1 MLEVWPSRC
10 VGCLKLGNQPVDINR
25 LSLGMAHQARY
36 QRVTFVGCVLV
47 SFLTSSCTAPPPSPP
62 QPLIGGPAVSEVLKH
77 AQAGDPNAQNELG
90 ILYSEGRGLPQNY
103 LEARDW
109 FKKAA
114 DQGHAG
120 AQVNLGT
127 LYSLGRG
134 APYSDHMALFW
145 FQKAA
150 EQRNALAF
158 AKLGMMYERGR
169 AVPQSLIEAHMWYN
183 LSAAFGEK
191 RAAESRD
198 AVATQMTP
206 GQIAEAERRAK
217 KWMPK
222 QR

>member
-1 MLEVWPSRC
+1 MVHRLPPHHC
-10 VGCLKLGNQPVDINR
+10 VTLV
-25 LSLGMAHQARY
+25 
-36 QRVTFVGCVLV
+36 RVILM
-47 SFLTSSCTAPPPSPP
+47 FLFASNCAAPPPSPP
-62 QPLIGGPAVSEVLKH
+62 RPLIGGPAVNEILKR
-77 AQAGDPNAQNELG
+77 AQAGDANAQNELG
-90 ILYSEGRGLPQNY
+90 LLYSEGRGLPQNY
-103 LEARDW
+103 HEAKDW

-114 DQGHAG
+114 DQGHAN

-134 APYSDHMALFW
+134 APYSDPMALFW

-169 AVPQSLIEAHMWYN
+169 AVPQSLIEAHMWYS
-183 LSAAFGEK
+183 LSIAHGEK
-191 RAAESRD
+191 RAVESRD
-198 AVATQMTP
+198 AVVIRMTP
-206 GQIAEAERRAK
+206 GQIAEAEERAR

>member
-1 MLEVWPSRC
+1 
-10 VGCLKLGNQPVDINR
+10 
-25 LSLGMAHQARY
+25 MAHRLPYPHVALA
-36 QRVTFVGCVLV
+36 GLLV
-47 SFLTSSCTAPPPSPP
+47 MSWLTLSCTSPP
-62 QPLIGGPAVSEVLKH
+62 LHPTQPLISGPAVGETLKR

-90 ILYSEGRGLPQNY
+90 LLYSEGRGLPQNY
-103 LEARDW
+103 LEAKAW

-134 APYSDHMALFW
+134 APYSDYMALFW

-150 EQRNALAF
+150 DQRNALAF

-169 AVPQSLIEAHMWYN
+169 AVPQNVIEAHMWYN
-183 LSAAFGEK
+183 LSVAYGEK

-198 AVATQMTP
+198 AVAAQMTR
-206 GQIAEAERRAK
+206 GQIAEAEDRAK
-217 KWMPK
+217 KWTPK
-222 QR
+222 RQ

>member
-1 MLEVWPSRC
+1 
-10 VGCLKLGNQPVDINR
+10 
-25 LSLGMAHQARY
+25 MAHRLPLYCCVNLIGLLLISFFAS
-36 QRVTFVGCVLV
+36 GCA
-47 SFLTSSCTAPPPSPP
+47 APNPRLP
-62 QPLIGGPAVSEVLKH
+62 QPLIGGPAVSEVLKR

-90 ILYSEGRGLPQNY
+90 LLYSEGRGLPQNY
-103 LEARDW
+103 LEAKDW

-183 LSAAFGEK
+183 LSVAYGEK
-191 RAAESRD
+191 RAAESRE
-198 AVATQMTP
+198 AVATRMTP
-206 GQIAEAERRAK
+206 GQIAEAEDRAK
-217 KWMPK
+217 KWMPT
-222 QR
+222 RR

>member
-1 MLEVWPSRC
+1 
-10 VGCLKLGNQPVDINR
+10 
-25 LSLGMAHQARY
+25 MAHRLPPY
-36 QRVTFVGCVLV
+36 QCVTLVGFLLGTFLV
-47 SFLTSSCTAPPPSPP
+47 SNCAAPPPSPP
-62 QPLIGGPAVSEVLKH
+62 PPLIGGPAVSDVLKR

-90 ILYSEGRGLPQNY
+90 LLYSEGRGFPQNY
-103 LEARDW
+103 LEAKGW

-114 DQGHAG
+114 DQGHAD

-127 LYSLGRG
+127 LYFLGRG

-183 LSAAFGEK
+183 LSVAYGEK

-206 GQIAEAERRAK
+206 GQIAEAEDRAK
-217 KWMPK
+217 RWMPK
-222 QR
+222 RQ

>member
-1 MLEVWPSRC
+1 MIHRPPYPYVAL
-10 VGCLKLGNQPVDINR
+10 VGL
-25 LSLGMAHQARY
+25 
-36 QRVTFVGCVLV
+36 LV
-47 SFLTSSCTAPPPSPP
+47 VSSITLSCTEPAPNPP
-62 QPLIGGPAVSEVLKH
+62 QPLIGGPAVGEVLKR
-77 AQAGDPNAQNELG
+77 AQAGEPNAQNELG
-90 ILYSEGRGLPQNY
+90 LLYSEGQGLPQNY
-103 LEARDW
+103 LEAKDW

-114 DQGHAG
+114 DQGHAD

-183 LSAAFGEK
+183 LSVAFGEK

-198 AVATQMTP
+198 AIAKQMTRS
-206 GQIAEAERRAK
+206 QIAEAEERAK
-217 KWMPK
+217 KWTPA
-222 QR
+222 RR

>member
-1 MLEVWPSRC
+1 
-10 VGCLKLGNQPVDINR
+10 
-25 LSLGMAHQARY
+25 MAHRLPRY
-36 QRVTFVGCVLV
+36 YCVNLIGLLLISFFASGCA
-47 SFLTSSCTAPPPSPP
+47 APNPRLP
-62 QPLIGGPAVSEVLKH
+62 QPLIGGPAVSEVLKR

-90 ILYSEGRGLPQNY
+90 LLYSEGRGLPQNY
-103 LEARDW
+103 LEAKDW

-183 LSAAFGEK
+183 LSVAYGEK
-191 RAAESRD
+191 RAAESRE
-198 AVATQMTP
+198 AVAIRMTA
-206 GQIAEAERRAK
+206 GQIAEAEARAK
-217 KWMPK
+217 KWRPT

>member
-1 MLEVWPSRC
+1 MTL
-10 VGCLKLGNQPVDINR
+10 VGFFWALFF
-25 LSLGMAHQARY
+25 A
-36 QRVTFVGCVLV
+36 
-47 SFLTSSCTAPPPSPP
+47 SSCTAPNPSPP
-62 QPLIGGPAVSEVLKH
+62 QPLIGGQAVNEVLKR
-77 AQAGDPNAQNELG
+77 AQIGDPNAQNKLG
-90 ILYSEGRGLPQNY
+90 LLYSEGQDLPQNY
-103 LEARDW
+103 FEAKDW

-114 DQGHAG
+114 DQGHAD

-150 EQRNALAF
+150 DQRNALAF

-169 AVPQSLIEAHMWYN
+169 AVPQNLIEAHMWYS
-183 LSAAFGEK
+183 LSVAYGEK
-191 RAAESRD
+191 RAAESRE

-206 GQIAEAERRAK
+206 GQIAEAEERAK

-222 QR
+222 RR

>member
-1 MLEVWPSRC
+1 
-10 VGCLKLGNQPVDINR
+10 
-25 LSLGMAHQARY
+25 
-36 QRVTFVGCVLV
+36 
-47 SFLTSSCTAPPPSPP
+47 
-62 QPLIGGPAVSEVLKH
+62 VSEILQR
-77 AQAGDPNAQNELG
+77 AQAGDLNAQNELG

-103 LEARDW
+103 LEAKDW

-169 AVPQSLIEAHMWYN
+169 AVPQDLVEAHMWYN
-183 LSAAFGEK
+183 LSAAYGEK

-198 AVATQMTP
+198 AIAAQMTSE
-206 GQIAEAERRAK
+206 QIAEAQRRAR
-217 KWMPK
+217 KWRPPS
-222 QR
+222 R

>member
-1 MLEVWPSRC
+1 MSFFAS
-10 VGCLKLGNQPVDINR
+10 GC
-25 LSLGMAHQARY
+25 A
-36 QRVTFVGCVLV
+36 
-47 SFLTSSCTAPPPSPP
+47 APPADPAK
-62 QPLIGGPAVSEVLKH
+62 PLIGGPAVSEVLKH
-77 AQAGDPNAQNELG
+77 AQSGDPNAQNELG
-90 ILYSEGRGLPQNY
+90 LLYSEGRGLPQNY
-103 LEARDW
+103 HEAKDW

-150 EQRNALAF
+150 DQRNALAF

-169 AVPQSLIEAHMWYN
+169 AVPQSLIDAHMWYN
-183 LSAAFGEK
+183 LSLAYGEK

-198 AVATQMTP
+198 AVAAQMTP
-206 GQIAEAERRAK
+206 AQIAEAESRAK

-222 QR
+222 RR

>member
-1 MLEVWPSRC
+1 M
-10 VGCLKLGNQPVDINR
+10 NHR
-25 LSLGMAHQARY
+25 LPHLSVALIGLFAVFSA
-36 QRVTFVGCVLV
+36 
-47 SFLTSSCTAPPPSPP
+47 TSSCTAPPPHTP
-62 QPLIGGPAVSEVLKH
+62 QPLIGGSAVGDILKR

-90 ILYSEGRGLPQNY
+90 ILYSEGRGLPENY
-103 LEARDW
+103 SEAKDW

-114 DQGHAG
+114 HQGHAG

-183 LSAAFGEK
+183 LSVAYGEK
-191 RAAESRD
+191 RAAASRD
-198 AVATQMTP
+198 AVASQMTAS
-206 GQIAEAERRAK
+206 QIAEAEDRAK
-217 KWMPK
+217 KWAPT
-222 QR
+222 RR

>member
-1 MLEVWPSRC
+1 
-10 VGCLKLGNQPVDINR
+10 
-25 LSLGMAHQARY
+25 MAHRLPLY
-36 QRVTFVGCVLV
+36 YCVNLIGLLLV
-47 SFLTSSCTAPPPSPP
+47 SFFASGCVAPNPRLP
-62 QPLIGGPAVSEVLKH
+62 QPLIAGPVVSEVLKR
-77 AQAGDPNAQNELG
+77 AQAGDSNAQNELG
-90 ILYSEGRGLPQNY
+90 LLYSEGRELPQNY
-103 LEARDW
+103 LEAKDW

-150 EQRNALAF
+150 AQRNALAF

-183 LSAAFGEK
+183 LSVAYGEK
-191 RAAESRD
+191 RAAESRE
-198 AVATQMTP
+198 AVAVRMTP
-206 GQIAEAERRAK
+206 GQIAEAEARAK
-217 KWMPK
+217 KWMPT
-222 QR
+222 RR

>member
-1 MLEVWPSRC
+1 MRRIFAHGPLTASGYSRSF
-10 VGCLKLGNQPVDINR
+10 R
-25 LSLGMAHQARY
+25 MAHRFPY
-36 QRVTFVGCVLV
+36 YSVTLVGFLLV
-47 SFLTSSCTAPPPSPP
+47 FFLASSCTTPNPRPP
-62 QPLIGGPAVSEVLKH
+62 QPLIGGPTVSEVLKR
-77 AQAGDPNAQNELG
+77 AQAGDPNAQNKLG
-90 ILYSEGRGLPQNY
+90 LLYSEGQDLPQND
-103 LEARDW
+103 LEAKDW

-114 DQGHAG
+114 DQGHAD

-169 AVPQSLIEAHMWYN
+169 GVPRSLIEAHMWYS
-183 LSAAFGEK
+183 LSVAYGEK
-191 RAAESRD
+191 RAAESRE
-198 AVATQMTP
+198 AVAAQMMP
-206 GQIAEAERRAK
+206 GQIAEAEDRAK

-222 QR
+222 RR

>member
-1 MLEVWPSRC
+1 M
-10 VGCLKLGNQPVDINR
+10 DHR
-25 LSLGMAHQARY
+25 LPPY
-36 QRVTFVGCVLV
+36 QRVNLVGGVLIFFFA
-47 SFLTSSCTAPPPSPP
+47 SNCAAPPPSPP
-62 QPLIGGPAVSEVLKH
+62 RPLIDGPAVSEVLKR

-90 ILYSEGRGLPQNY
+90 LRYSEGRGLPQNY
-103 LEARDW
+103 HEAKDW
-109 FKKAA
+109 FKRAA
-114 DQGHAG
+114 DQGHAN

-134 APYSDHMALFW
+134 APYSDPMALYW

-169 AVPQSLIEAHMWYN
+169 AVPQSLIDAHMWYS
-183 LSAAFGEK
+183 LSIAHGEK

-198 AVATQMTP
+198 AVVIRMTP
-206 GQIAEAERRAK
+206 GQIAEAEDRAK

-222 QR
+222 GR

>member
-1 MLEVWPSRC
+1 M
-10 VGCLKLGNQPVDINR
+10 
-25 LSLGMAHQARY
+25 
-36 QRVTFVGCVLV
+36 TFVGFLLV
-47 SFLTSSCTAPPPSPP
+47 FFLVSSCTAPDPSPP
-62 QPLIGGPAVSEVLKH
+62 QPLIGGSAVSEVLKR
-77 AQAGDPNAQNELG
+77 AQTGDPNAQNKLG
-90 ILYSEGRGLPQNY
+90 LLYSEGQGLPQNY
-103 LEARDW
+103 LEAKDW

-114 DQGHAG
+114 DQGHAD

-169 AVPQSLIEAHMWYN
+169 AVPQNLIEAHMWYS
-183 LSAAFGEK
+183 LSVAYGEK
-191 RAAESRD
+191 RAAESRE
-198 AVATQMTP
+198 AVAAQMTP
-206 GQIAEAERRAK
+206 GQIAEAEDRAK

-222 QR
+222 RR

>member
-1 MLEVWPSRC
+1 
-10 VGCLKLGNQPVDINR
+10 
-25 LSLGMAHQARY
+25 MAHRLPY
-36 QRVTFVGCVLV
+36 QCVTFVGLLLV
-47 SFLTSSCTAPPPSPP
+47 SFLASSCAAPPPSPP
-62 QPLIGGPAVSEVLKH
+62 QPLIGGPTVSDVLKH
-77 AQAGDPNAQNELG
+77 AQAADPNAQNELG

-103 LEARDW
+103 LEAKDW
-109 FKKAA
+109 FKKSA

-127 LYSLGRG
+127 LYSLGQG

-169 AVPQSLIEAHMWYN
+169 GVPQSLIEAHMWYN
-183 LSAAFGEK
+183 LSAAYGEK

-198 AVATQMTP
+198 TIASRMTRS
-206 GQIAEAERRAK
+206 QIVEAEERAK
-217 KWMPK
+217 KWAPT
-222 QR
+222 RR

>member
-1 MLEVWPSRC
+1 
-10 VGCLKLGNQPVDINR
+10 
-25 LSLGMAHQARY
+25 MAHRLPY
-36 QRVTFVGCVLV
+36 QYVTLLGFLLA
-47 SFLTSSCTAPPPSPP
+47 SFLASGCTGPPSSPP
-62 QPLIGGPAVSEVLKH
+62 QLLIGEPAVSEVLKR
-77 AQAGDPNAQNELG
+77 AQAGDPTAQNELG

-103 LEARDW
+103 LEAKDW
-109 FKKAA
+109 FKKSA

-127 LYSLGRG
+127 LYSLGQG

-169 AVPQSLIEAHMWYN
+169 SVPQSLVEAHMWYS
-183 LSAAFGEK
+183 LSAAYGEK

-198 AVATQMTP
+198 TIATRMTRS
-206 GQIAEAERRAK
+206 QITESEERAK
-217 KWMPK
+217 KWTPT
-222 QR
+222 RR

>member
-1 MLEVWPSRC
+1 MVFS
-10 VGCLKLGNQPVDINR
+10 
-25 LSLGMAHQARY
+25 
-36 QRVTFVGCVLV
+36 VTL
-47 SFLTSSCTAPPPSPP
+47 SCTAPPPSPP
-62 QPLIGGPAVSEVLKH
+62 QPLIGGPAIGEVLKR

-90 ILYSEGRGLPQNY
+90 LLYSEGRSLPQNY
-103 LEARDW
+103 GEAKDW

-114 DQGHAG
+114 DQGHAN

-183 LSAAFGEK
+183 LSVAYGEK

-198 AVATQMTP
+198 IIATRMTRS
-206 GQIAEAERRAK
+206 QIAEAEERAK
-217 KWMPK
+217 KWAPT
-222 QR
+222 RR

>member
-1 MLEVWPSRC
+1 MIHRPPYPFVAL
-10 VGCLKLGNQPVDINR
+10 VGLL
-25 LSLGMAHQARY
+25 A
-36 QRVTFVGCVLV
+36 V
-47 SFLTSSCTAPPPSPP
+47 SSVTSSCTTPPPNPP
-62 QPLIGGPAVSEVLKH
+62 QQLIGGPAVSEVLKR

-103 LEARDW
+103 LEAKDW

-127 LYSLGRG
+127 LYSLGQG
-134 APYSDHMALFW
+134 APYSDPMALFW

-169 AVPQSLIEAHMWYN
+169 GVPQSLIEAHMWYN
-183 LSAAFGEK
+183 LSAAYGEK

-198 AVATQMTP
+198 AIALRMTR
-206 GQIAEAERRAK
+206 GQIAEAEERAK
-217 KWMPK
+217 KWTPT
-222 QR
+222 RR

>member
-1 MLEVWPSRC
+1 MDHRLPPYQC
-10 VGCLKLGNQPVDINR
+10 VTLAGVILIAVFG
-25 LSLGMAHQARY
+25 
-36 QRVTFVGCVLV
+36 
-47 SFLTSSCTAPPPSPP
+47 SSCAAPPPSPP
-62 QPLIGGPAVSEVLKH
+62 RPLIDGPVVSEVLKR

-90 ILYSEGRGLPQNY
+90 LRYSEGRGLPQNY
-103 LEARDW
+103 HEAKDW

-114 DQGHAG
+114 DQGHAN

-134 APYSDHMALFW
+134 APYSDPMALFW
-145 FQKAA
+145 FQRAA

-169 AVPQSLIEAHMWYN
+169 AVPQSLIEAHMWYS
-183 LSAAFGEK
+183 LSIAHGEK

-198 AVATQMTP
+198 AVVTRMTP
-206 GQIAEAERRAK
+206 GQIADAEDRAK

-222 QR
+222 RQ